1 VLVLSADCG
10 SFERKEKEYGYH
22 PNGFNLEFVVVLNIL
37 IEFATPGF
45 ATLLVN
51 GDSGAIFCEN
61 TLFKIIYITGLEHP
75 QHVYNL
81 PMLGRNSRPLR

>member
-1 VLVLSADCG
+1 MVVL
-10 SFERKEKEYGYH
+10 KEKRKNMVIH
-22 PNGFNLEFVVVLNIL
+22 PNGFNLEFVVMLNIF
-37 IEFATPGF
+37 IELATPGF

-75 QHVYNL
+75 QQVFNM